1 MVFSFGNG
9 IEPAFEHP
17 TVRQYF
23 DRLGRTSTVV
33 AVDRRGFGSSERE
46 VSDLSLEA
54 QIADVEAAVNAIGA
68 EEVDLCCFLDAIAPC
83 VALAAGRPELVR
95 SLILWDAFIDGPSMG
110 PESSTKALIE
120 LIRGNWTLA
129 TRAMGDIAFPGGP
142 VENQRWFARQFRE
155 SISAEVAARYLE
167 LALSIDLRPY
177 LPSLQV
183 PTLVIQ
189 RRGDRTIPFG
199 AAREL
204 AAAIPGARFLALD
217 GDMSYSMFG
226 DLSYLADVE
235 AFLAAN
241 RGRAPALETSTSDLS
256 PREVEVLRL
265 LAQGKTNKDIAD
277 ALVISLN
284 TVSHHVTNILNKAG
298 LSNRTEAAAYAH
310 RHGLA

>member
-9 IEPAFEHP
+9 IEAAFEHP
-17 TVRQYF
+17 TSRLFF

-46 VSDLSLEA
+46 ASDLSLDA
-54 QIADVEAAVNAIGA
+54 QVADVEAAVNAIGA
-68 EEVDLCCFLDAIAPC
+68 DEVHLYGFLDGIAPC
-83 VALAAGRPELVR
+83 VALATGRPGRVR
-95 SLILWDAFIDGPSMG
+95 SLMLWDAFIDGPSMG
-110 PESSTKALIE
+110 PVSSTRALIR
-120 LIRGNWTLA
+120 LMRDNWTLA

-155 SISAEVAARYLE
+155 SISAEMAARYLE
-167 LALSIDLRPY
+167 FALSLDLRPQ
-177 LPSLQV
+177 LSGLQV

-189 RRGDRTIPFG
+189 RRGDRTIPFD
-199 AAREL
+199 AARAL

-217 GDMSYSMFG
+217 GDVSYSLFG
-226 DLSYLADVE
+226 DLSYLTDVE

-241 RGRAPALETSTSDLS
+241 RGRAQALEPTTSALS